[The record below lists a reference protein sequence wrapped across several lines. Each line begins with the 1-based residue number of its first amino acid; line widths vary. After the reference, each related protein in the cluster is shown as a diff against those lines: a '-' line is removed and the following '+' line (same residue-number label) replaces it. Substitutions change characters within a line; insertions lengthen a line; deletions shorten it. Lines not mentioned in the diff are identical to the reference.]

1 MKRNVCILCVLVAAS
16 AGCSRERYGIVARL
30 GNDTISIE
38 RITRTGK
45 RVVSD
50 VAERSPRAM
59 RKHWEALLNP
69 DGSVRRF
76 ILERHLL
83 NPAPSETPV
92 VKSVIDFT
100 ADSVIMTVDSA
111 GTARRSVVPRTPHV
125 DAPWNPYVYG
135 TYELLFEAASHVTGD
150 SIRIHQFIP
159 GFGRGHGV
167 VRRRR
172 EGGFALVS
180 TRLAGTGLATLN
192 ERGRLVSY
200 DGRNTTYQQLVQRVD
215 GQPDIDRVAL
225 HFAELEKKSP
235 GSWLSM
241 RDTTNATV
249 GAATVTIDY
258 GRPRAR
264 GRTIL
269 GDVVPYNRVWRTG
282 ANAAT
287 QLTTTAPISIA
298 GIKLAP
304 GTYTLWT
311 LPTQDSVVLIINK
324 QSGQWGTSYRP
335 EFDLARARLTVE
347 NTTALTEAFTI
358 DVEQTDARSG
368 ALVLEWDH
376 FRWTAPIAMSAGAPA
391 KNSPATSR

>member
-1 MKRNVCILCVLVAAS
+1 MKRNVPKCILGVLLVVMCG
-16 AGCSRERYGIVARL
+16 GCSPEKYGIVARL

-38 RITRTGK
+38 RITRHGR

-59 RKHWEALLNP
+59 RKHWEALLND

-76 ILERHLL
+76 TLERHLL
-83 NPAPSETPV
+83 NPVPSETPNV
-92 VKSVIDFT
+92 RFAIDFT
-100 ADSVIMTVDSA
+100 ADSVVMTVDSA

-125 DAPWNPYVYG
+125 DTPWLPYVYG
-135 TYELLFEAASHVTGD
+135 TYELLLQAASHIDGD

-167 VRRRR
+167 VRKRP
-172 EGGFALVS
+172 EGGYAFVS
-180 TRLAGTGLATLN
+180 TRLAGTGLATLD

-215 GQPDIDRVAL
+215 GQPDIDAIAL
-225 HFAELEKKSP
+225 HFAELERKSP

-241 RDTTNATV
+241 RDTARATV
-249 GAATVTIDY
+249 GPAAITIDY

-264 GRTIL
+264 GRTIV
-269 GDVVPYNRVWRTG
+269 GDVVPYNRIWRTG

-287 QLTTTAPISIA
+287 QLSTSAPISIA

-324 QSGQWGTSYRP
+324 QTGQWGTSYRP
-335 EFDLARARLTVE
+335 EHDLARARLTVE
-347 NTTALTEAFTI
+347 NTPAVTEIFTI
-358 DVEQTDARSG
+358 DVEQRDAASG
-368 ALVLEWDH
+368 VLVLAWDH
-376 FRWTAPIAMSAGAPA
+376 FRWTAPISI
-391 KNSPATSR
+391 R